1 MGQPTNAMET
11 RRFLFRVRPQ
21 EIAYLR
27 STLESYDGMAVVS
40 TVDPA
45 EAVIEVRVAPD
56 CEVPIF
62 ELLDHLVRM
71 EGLELER
78 ISTPAGEED
87 QRPVDD
93 PLSRETRG

>member
-1 MGQPTNAMET
+1 MET
-11 RRFLFRVRPQ
+11 SRFLFRVRPQ

-40 TVDPA
+40 TMDPS

-56 CEVPIF
+56 CEESIF

-78 ISTPAGEED
+78 ISTPAGEGD

>member
-1 MGQPTNAMET
+1 MGQPTNTMET
-11 RRFLFRVRPQ
+11 SRFLFRVRPQ

-45 EAVIEVRVAPD
+45 GAVVEVRVAPD
-56 CEVPIF
+56 CEEFIF
-62 ELLDHLVRM
+62 ELLEDLVRM

-78 ISTPAGEED
+78 VSTPAGQGD
-87 QRPVDD
+87 QRPADD
-93 PLSRETRG
+93 PLSRKTRG